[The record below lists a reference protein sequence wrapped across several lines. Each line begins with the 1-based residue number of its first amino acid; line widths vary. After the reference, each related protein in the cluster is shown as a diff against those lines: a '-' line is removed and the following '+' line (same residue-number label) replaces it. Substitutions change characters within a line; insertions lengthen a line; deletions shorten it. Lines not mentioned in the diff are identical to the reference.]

1 MMPDPPPLT
10 HGERDGADD
19 ALARDRQHTTD
30 RADEADPGLFHDANA
45 DAYRNLSSDTDQRE
59 GTATEPEPE
68 PSSRGGH
75 GDDLPF
81 LDHPGMNALA
91 GAGAA
96 NAAGPGLTGPTVG
109 ADVGELATGE
119 VEDERFR

>member
-1 MMPDPPPLT
+1 MTPNPPPTT
-10 HGERDGADD
+10 HGDGAD
-19 ALARDRQHTTD
+19 AAPD
-30 RADEADPGLFHDANA
+30 RANT
-45 DAYRNLSSDTDQRE
+45 YQQVSSADQRE
-59 GTATEPEPE
+59 ADAGAVEPEPE
-68 PSSRGGH
+68 PASGGGF

-119 VEDERFR
+119 GEDPRFR